1 MLLTSVKF
9 DNHVTNLCKK
19 AGRKLSALTR
29 LAKIL
34 PFHKMRILMKSFFD
48 SQFSYC
54 PLIWMFIRRSSNH
67 KINRLHER
75 SLRILYK
82 DDISSFSE
90 LLQKDNTVTVHTR
103 NIHLLAIEMYKVRN
117 NISPNFIRE
126 IVPTSESAYNL
137 RESKDFIT
145 PRRNTVYCGE
155 ESLRNIGPKIWNLL
169 PSDTRTAP
177 TLDTFI
183 LKVKK
188 WQPDKCPCRLC
199 KVYINGI
206 GFL

>member
-1 MLLTSVKF
+1 MLLTSVKL

-19 AGRKLSALTR
+19 AGRKLSASTR

-48 SQFSYC
+48 SQFTYC
-54 PLIWMFIRRSSNH
+54 PLIWMFISRSSNH
-67 KINRLHER
+67 KTNRLHER

-90 LLQKDNTVTVHTR
+90 LLQQDNTVTVHTR

-126 IVPTSESAYNL
+126 FFPTLESAYNL

-169 PSDTRTAP
+169 PSDIRTAP
-177 TLDTFI
+177 RHVHTKSQ
-183 LKVKK
+183 KVAT
-188 WQPDKCPCRLC
+188 
-199 KVYINGI
+199 
-206 GFL
+206 

>member
-1 MLLTSVKF
+1 
-9 DNHVTNLCKK
+9 
-19 AGRKLSALTR
+19 
-29 LAKIL
+29 
-34 PFHKMRILMKSFFD
+34 
-48 SQFSYC
+48 
-54 PLIWMFIRRSSNH
+54 MFISHSSNH
-67 KINRLHER
+67 KINRLHKR

-90 LLQKDNTVTVHTR
+90 LLQKDNAVTVHTR

-126 IVPTSESAYNL
+126 IFPTLECAYNL
-137 RESKDFIT
+137 RESKDFIK

-169 PSDTRTAP
+169 PSDTRTAS

-183 LKVKK
+183 QKVKK